1 MAESNKQKEKNA
13 LDKSERIAYSK
24 KVIKRG
30 MNKMFKV
37 IWNRYG
43 RYAGEKVFEDRP
55 SAMKFFHS
63 IRRMSGV
70 NRTELKAI

>member
-1 MAESNKQKEKNA
+1 
-13 LDKSERIAYSK
+13 
-24 KVIKRG
+24 
-30 MNKMFKV
+30 MFKV

-43 RYAGEKVFEDRP
+43 RYAGEKVFEDRE

-70 NRTELKAI
+70 NRTELKAL

>member
-1 MAESNKQKEKNA
+1 MAESNKQNEKNA

-37 IWNRYG
+37 IWSRYG
-43 RYAGEKVFEDRP
+43 RFAGEKVFEDRP
-55 SAMKFFHS
+55 SALKFFHA
-63 IRRMSGV
+63 IRGHNGV
-70 NRTELKAI
+70 SRAELKAI